1 MTLSDHPKYV
11 TARQAARLVG
21 KTVPTL
27 HRWRKAGRF
36 EVHHKDGSGVAMY
49 LTADILAAA
58 ENKPRPGPKPR
69 QPEPQATTAD
79 GEPEP
84 IPDIN
89 AEKALHEK
97 AKRIKAELDLEQRAG
112 ALVSADAAR
121 RAWEH
126 VAATVR
132 DRVMGIIP
140 RVAPVVAALDDT
152 RDVKATLDEALREAL
167 TVVREPEPRQ

>member
-1 MTLSDHPKYV
+1 MMTLSDPPLYV
-11 TARQAARLVG
+11 TARQAAKLVER
-21 KTVPTL
+21 TVPTL
-27 HRWRKAGRF
+27 HRWRKQGRF
-36 EVHHKDGSGVAMY
+36 EIHHTDERGVAMY
-49 LTADILAAA
+49 LTADIIAAA

-69 QPEPQATTAD
+69 QFDPVVGDD

-89 AEKALHEK
+89 AERALHEK

-112 ALVSADAAR
+112 SLISAAEAT
-121 RAWEH
+121 RAWEN
-126 VAATVR
+126 VAAIVR

-167 TVVREPEPRQ
+167 TVLREPEVKR